1 MDGSAIIP
9 IMASPEQLRIAEL
22 ESRVAALEQA
32 LAKRSQELR
41 LIQKHACSTDLVL
54 IHRVSCGL
62 PPLPQYAYELSRW
75 NESPHL
81 NPAEVEKALTDLWSY
96 VSLAEK
102 AADADVDE
110 L

>member
-1 MDGSAIIP
+1 M
-9 IMASPEQLRIAEL
+9 
-22 ESRVAALEQA
+22 
-32 LAKRSQELR
+32 R

-102 AADADVDE
+102 AADAILGNE
-110 L
+110 PLPPSTANFYRHQPSGGA